1 MTQSHTPTRLYTSAC
16 RSQTAEWLF
25 VACVLLAVCGW
36 LAWRGQTSATASAA
50 AEIALPHLVGN
61 RVYTSPDVVISQVFG
76 GGGERNAP
84 FKNDFI
90 ELFNR
95 GVTTVN
101 LAGWSVQYAAARSID
116 WQATELTGTLAPGQ
130 YYLIRLATAGTAGQE
145 LPEADAGGTVP
156 VNATAGRVAV
166 VRDTAP
172 LSGLVVCPTDPEAN
186 GKIVDFIGYGSVV
199 CAEGAAAPAPSAT
212 SAVLR
217 RNAGC
222 NDSDQNGAD
231 FTVGAPLPRNT
242 VTPFNPCNG
251 VTNPQADL
259 VINTITS
266 GATQT
271 SGAALARFAKLLSR
285 ATSFTQTQTT
295 PASVPAR
302 GLLSFI
308 VTVRNNG
315 AATAANVTVT
325 DTVPAGFIDIQA
337 SNGALITGST
347 VTWPVIPAL
356 PRGASASFTVTARAP
371 DRAALVNN
379 LARCTSDTYDPD
391 PTNNR
396 RNTQVEVLAGARFS
410 AQDVALE
417 FFGPQPCS
425 SFFSAEVRLTNRGFT
440 AQRDNPDSEFSAL
453 LPPGLT
459 VSSCFA
465 TKGQCRAN
473 SGGQAARWD
482 GSINVNETV
491 TITLS
496 VQVLTAGQPP
506 HITFCLTGNVK
517 FDSDNDGSNDATIS
531 VTQCG
536 EYACSSDRSLGPPLP
551 PTTEQS
557 AQKTGSVLIFNLY
570 TSNAADPARQ
580 NTRLSLT
587 NTNDTALAYVH
598 LFFVNSDTCAVS
610 DVYTCLTPNQTTS
623 FLASDI
629 DPGVTG
635 YLVAVAVNEQFGC
648 PINFNYLIGAA
659 DVKLASGHQASLG
672 AESFA
677 ALAETPF
684 PCDQF
689 VLQAKLA
696 FDGVHYNRAP
706 RTLALSNL
714 VSAEDGNSTL
724 LVLNRLGGDL
734 ASTVEP
740 LGKLAGWVLDDAEKR
755 FSFTAQGGCQL
766 RQVLSNNF
774 PRTTP
779 RYGQIIPSGLTGWL
793 KIWAGEDYGVLG
805 AAINFN
811 ANARSLPRPV
821 MGGQNLHKL
830 SFTDAAYFV
839 MPVIKP
845 RC

>member
-1 MTQSHTPTRLYTSAC
+1 MTQTHTTTRLSTSAY
-16 RSQTAEWLF
+16 RRQKVEWLCM
-25 VACVLLAVCGW
+25 AGVLLAACGW
-36 LAWRGQTSATASAA
+36 VVWRGQTLAIAETAQ
-50 AEIALPHLVGN
+50 PHLVAWH
-61 RVYTSPDVVISQVFG
+61 VYTSPDIVISQVYG

-84 FKNDFI
+84 YKNDFI

-95 GVTTVN
+95 GTTTVN
-101 LAGWSVQYAAARSID
+101 LAGWSVQYAAARSIG
-116 WQATELTGTLAPGQ
+116 WQATELTGALAPGQ
-130 YYLIRLATAGTAGQE
+130 YYLIKLATAGTAGQE
-145 LPEADAGGTVP
+145 LPEADTIGTVA

-186 GKIVDFIGYGSVV
+186 GKIVDFVGYGSTA
-199 CAEGAAAPAPSAT
+199 CAEGAAAPAPSAVT
-212 SAVLR
+212 AVLR

-222 NDSDQNGAD
+222 ADTDQNGAD
-231 FTVGAPLPRNT
+231 FLTGAPLPRST
-242 VTPFNPCNG
+242 ASPFNPCNG

-266 GATQT
+266 GVTQT
-271 SGAALARFAKLLSR
+271 SGAAAARFANLLAR
-285 ATSFTQTQTT
+285 ARGFTQTQTT

-325 DTVPAGFIDIQA
+325 DTLPAGFGNLQA

-347 VTWPVIPAL
+347 VTWPMIPAL
-356 PRGASASFTVTARAP
+356 PRGASASFTVIATAP
-371 DRAALVNN
+371 DQAGSLSNV
-379 LARCTSDTYDPD
+379 ARCTSDTFDPD
-391 PTNNR
+391 ATNNR
-396 RNTQVEVLAGARFS
+396 RNTPIEVLAGARFS
-410 AQDVALE
+410 SQDVVMEL
-417 FFGPQPCS
+417 FGPQPCS
-425 SFFSAEVRLTNRGFT
+425 SSFSAEVRLTNRGFST
-440 AQRDNPDSEFSAL
+440 QPDNPDSEFNAL

-465 TKGQCRAN
+465 SKGQCRTN
-473 SGGQAARWD
+473 SGGQSARWD
-482 GSINVNETV
+482 GSIRVNETV

-496 VQVLTAGQPP
+496 LQVLASGEAPLIP
-506 HITFCLTGNVK
+506 FCVTGNVK
-517 FDSDNDGSNDATIS
+517 FDTDNDGSNDATTS

-536 EYACSSDRSLGPPLP
+536 EYSCSSKTDLGPPLP
-551 PTTEQS
+551 PATEQS
-557 AQKTGSVLIFNLY
+557 AQKAGSVLIFNLY
-570 TSNAADPARQ
+570 TSNASDPARQ

-610 DVYTCLTPNQTTS
+610 DVYTCLTPFQTTS

-635 YLVAVAVNEQFGC
+635 YLVAVAVNAQFGC
-648 PINFNYLIGAA
+648 PINFNYLIGDAE
-659 DVKLASGHQASLG
+659 VKLASGHQASLG

-677 ALAETPF
+677 ALANPPV

-689 VLQAKLA
+689 VLQPKLA

-706 RTLALSNL
+706 RTLAISNL
-714 VSAEDGNSTL
+714 ASVEDGNSTL

-734 ASTVEP
+734 SGTVEP
-740 LGKLAGWVLDDAEKR
+740 LGKLAGWLYDDAEKR
-755 FSFTAQGGCQL
+755 FSYTAQGGCQL
-766 RQVLSNNF
+766 RQVLSNSF

-779 RYGQIIPSGLTGWL
+779 RYGQIIPSGQTGWL
-793 KIWAGEDYGVLG
+793 KIWAGEDYGILG

-811 ANARSLPRPV
+811 PNAKSLPRPV
-821 MGGQNLHKL
+821 SGGQNLHKL
-830 SFTDAAYFV
+830 TFTNAAYFI
-839 MPVIKP
+839 MPAIKP
-845 RC
+845 HC